1 MGIELDE
8 EAVEQMAS
16 EKDKELTRAGAGMKV
31 LTMPGMPWSQM
42 ENEPLNW
49 YDRFS
54 TYYLPL
60 GIHER
65 SMAEAYRIY
74 SGNNRRQAPPDWYKT
89 SREWD
94 WEGRA
99 EAYDQL
105 KLEQRQDM
113 LGDIEQEIED
123 EIKGALLSGLRAAV
137 QRVESIEPGSPDLDV
152 RTAMSAIPRFAKE
165 LQNLYGVGA
174 KAGANRAIEDL
185 LKALPMDMA
194 QRVMIRIE
202 QMQQEQLPHV
212 IRAQDDDKI
221 IDGEVKRIA
230 EPTSK
235 LPNRADDKKT
245 SHI

>member
-1 MGIELDE
+1 
-8 EAVEQMAS
+8 
-16 EKDKELTRAGAGMKV
+16 
-31 LTMPGMPWSQM
+31 
-42 ENEPLNW
+42 
-49 YDRFS
+49 
-54 TYYLPL
+54 
-60 GIHER
+60 
-65 SMAEAYRIY
+65 
-74 SGNNRRQAPPDWYKT
+74 
-89 SREWD
+89 
-94 WEGRA
+94 
-99 EAYDQL
+99 
-105 KLEQRQDM
+105 
-113 LGDIEQEIED
+113 
-123 EIKGALLSGLRAAV
+123 
-137 QRVESIEPGSPDLDV
+137 VESIEPGSPDLDV

>member
-113 LGDIEQEIED
+113 LGDIEQEI
-123 EIKGALLSGLRAAV
+123 
-137 QRVESIEPGSPDLDV
+137 
-152 RTAMSAIPRFAKE
+152 
-165 LQNLYGVGA
+165 
-174 KAGANRAIEDL
+174 
-185 LKALPMDMA
+185 
-194 QRVMIRIE
+194 
-202 QMQQEQLPHV
+202 
-212 IRAQDDDKI
+212 
-221 IDGEVKRIA
+221 
-230 EPTSK
+230 
-235 LPNRADDKKT
+235 
-245 SHI
+245 